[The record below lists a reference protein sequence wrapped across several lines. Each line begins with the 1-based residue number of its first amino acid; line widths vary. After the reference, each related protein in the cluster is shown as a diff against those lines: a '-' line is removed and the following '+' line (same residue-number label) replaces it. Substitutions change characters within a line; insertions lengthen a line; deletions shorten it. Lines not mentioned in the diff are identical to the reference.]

1 MSTLFDLFTLVF
13 LLWVVVW
20 RLLGDRNGWLA
31 LANAWAWWL
40 LTAAIPTGTAA
51 LWRRSRLAA
60 FAWAFAGAVLWQR
73 ENGWTLPAPLK
84 KNAPLPNP
92 PRPTTSGSDK
102 LSLLTFNLLNKKREL
117 TPLLQLVART
127 APDILLFQECIPS
140 HAAQLEIGLAH
151 CYPHRLWL
159 PAPEYGMGFG
169 IASRHPFALTG
180 FWQYPG
186 FEPFAARITLDLTG
200 GPTVIDCRAIDVA
213 GPPVRSGAELDIYC
227 VQFISPTNEVRR
239 VGLTALLRLR
249 ERQIDW
255 VLAEIERRKTAAVVA
270 GDWNSTEG
278 SNAYRWAASQLADG
292 WREVGAGSSSG
303 NGPGWSWPRRLN
315 PYLDSPAQ
323 PVLRLDYAMHT
334 GSRYAPGLAVSQARV
349 IRESLGSDHCPLL
362 VEITSTPSP
371 PPTS

>member
-1 MSTLFDLFTLVF
+1 MSTLFDLLVLVF
-13 LLWVVVW
+13 LLWLAAW

-40 LTAAIPTGTAA
+40 LTAAIPTGIAA
-51 LWRRSRLAA
+51 LWRRSKLAA
-60 FAWAFAGAVLWQR
+60 LAWAIAGGLLWQR
-73 ENGWTLPAPLK
+73 ENGWMWPAPLQQK
-84 KNAPLPNP
+84 SPLQNT
-92 PRPTTSGSDK
+92 PRPTTGEFGK
-102 LSLLTFNLLNKKREL
+102 FSLLTFNLLNRKRGL
-117 TPLLQLVART
+117 TPLLQLVERAT
-127 APDILLFQECIPS
+127 PDILLFQECIPS
-140 HAAQLEIGLAH
+140 HAAQLDAGLAH
-151 CYPHRLWL
+151 CFPHRLWL

-186 FEPFAARITLDLTG
+186 FEPFAARVTLDLTG

-213 GPPVRSGAELDIYC
+213 GPPVRSGDKLDIYC

-249 ERQIDW
+249 EQQIDW
-255 VLAEIERRKTAAVVA
+255 VLAEIERRKVAAVVA

-278 SNAYRWAASQLADG
+278 SDAYRRAASQLVDG
-292 WREVGAGSSSG
+292 WREAG

-315 PYLDSPAQ
+315 PYLNSPAL

-334 GSRYAPGLAVSQARV
+334 GCRFALALTTTKMQV
-349 IRESLGSDHCPLL
+349 IQDNLGSDHCPLL
-362 VEITSTPSP
+362 VEICL
-371 PPTS
+371 